1 MGGYEPVRHYVCDQ
15 GLHRGVDAELDEG
28 CIGSEKRSCR
38 KGGGIEPEFVI
49 DLHGSRGQGEKE
61 SWRTSWNILSTEAG
75 IPYSQLLE
83 LTQAAGLMGLFLSS
97 LQNDGK
103 IVNSDADDL
112 QDFILRDVYVF
123 DQLTAHAL
131 NSLPPPQSTG
141 VPRVH
146 VFLPLP
152 NERAPVTKRDW
163 LALFLSLIK
172 LVEVYILWALQAP
185 ILGLVSAMP
194 WFYFFLAGTIINH
207 HISGQT
213 RKEFRRGRMD
223 ILAGQL
229 PTTIK
234 AGGTHQILLGVP
246 QAYRQGSRWKVTWTL
261 GSVICIAALVLCYL
275 AVRRSQSVAPFW
287 LAFQGLWLLLRTAYF
302 YFAKELDAQFH
313 MISASEEW
321 KSLTYDLKTRVR
333 LLAVGLSWS
342 LKHSHPRGSY
352 TYTGDLLSLR
362 EIQRVLPVSPDDL
375 HHHFPLDATISTNT
389 SLELSLVGAIG
400 DTTLTAVAWLGGSP
414 LSGMDLYDC
423 CLLFIAWQGD
433 QILRIP
439 AMRVL
444 ASLTPYVNPQSD
456 EEKRMELLAIPKG
469 SPNWGMEDVKWVYW
483 VPCEDGRWLQFE
495 SFDAIIEGKR
505 KGRVMT
511 SDQLA
516 ANLAEKTLGIS
527 LTKMEQVEQTVVISK
542 GASKLLVEFMSV

>member
-1 MGGYEPVRHYVCDQ
+1 MR
-15 GLHRGVDAELDEG
+15 
-28 CIGSEKRSCR
+28 
-38 KGGGIEPEFVI
+38 
-49 DLHGSRGQGEKE
+49 
-61 SWRTSWNILSTEAG
+61 
-75 IPYSQLLE
+75 
-83 LTQAAGLMGLFLSS
+83 LFLSS

-103 IVNSDADDL
+103 DASSDADDV

-146 VFLPLP
+146 IFHPPP
-152 NERAPVTKRDW
+152 NDRALVTKRDW

-172 LVEVYILWALQAP
+172 LVEVYTLWALQAP
-185 ILGLVSAMP
+185 ILGIVSAMP

-207 HISGQT
+207 HTSGQT
-213 RKEFRRGRMD
+213 KKEFRRGRMD

-229 PTTIK
+229 PTAIK
-234 AGGTHQILLGVP
+234 AGGAHQILLGVP
-246 QAYRQGSRWKVTWTL
+246 QALRQGSRWRVTWAL
-261 GSVICIAALVLCYL
+261 GSVVCIAALVLCYL

-287 LAFQGLWLLLRTAYF
+287 LAFQGLWLFLRSTYF
-302 YFAKELDAQFH
+302 YFAKEPDAQFH
-313 MISASEEW
+313 MISAREW
-321 KSLTYDLKTRVR
+321 KTLTHDLKTRVR
-333 LLAVGLSWS
+333 LLTVGLSWS

-352 TYTGDLLSLR
+352 TYTGDLLSMR
-362 EIQRVLPVSPDDL
+362 EIQNVLPVRPDDL
-375 HHHFPLDATISTNT
+375 HHHFPLDAAVSTNT

-414 LSGMDLYDC
+414 FSGMDLYDC
-423 CLLFIAWQGD
+423 CLLFITGQGD

-444 ASLTPYVNPQSD
+444 ASLTPYVDPQSD

-469 SPNWGMEDVKWVYW
+469 SPNWGMEEVKWVYW

-495 SFDAIIEGKR
+495 LFDAIIEGKR
-505 KGRVMT
+505 KGKVMT

-527 LTKMEQVEQTVVISK
+527 LTKMEQVEETVGISK
-542 GASKLLVEFMSV
+542 GASELLVEFMFVRNWSCSHPSAHVMLYTQLHFEQEKLKMEQEEL